1 MSNVGGPGTSGKA
14 GLYFTEDTT
23 KPGGFGET
31 GRYDFGIKGA
41 ASDSV
46 SVGPFGVEYEVESN
60 YSVMP
65 AFQRAIDGRA
75 SAGDTLTPAARRT
88 AGPATGRAA

>member
-1 MSNVGGPGTSGKA
+1 MPDSFAEFEYAFAGKATVFVGIKAEAELPIVGGPGTSAKA

-23 KPGGFGET
+23 KRGGFGET

-60 YSVMP
+60 YSVVP
-65 AFQRAIDGRA
+65 AFQ
-75 SAGDTLTPAARRT
+75 
-88 AGPATGRAA
+88 